1 MDYLITLLLS
11 FFSRLVGLIPFKV
24 LYFISDGVCFVLYRV
39 LRYRRKVVE
48 DNLLQAF
55 PQLSEKE
62 HKELVKKSYKNL
74 ADIFVEGIKGFTMSD
89 AEYARH
95 YRILN
100 TEILDKY
107 KAEKKS
113 TVFMPA
119 HYGNWEWGTKATPPQ
134 LGYKNVIIIYKPLS
148 NKPADRFFK
157 KHRSYPGLIM
167 GSIYETLK
175 LFRNY
180 SDDFSAFIMVS
191 DQSPP
196 PVAKKVYWINFLGRE
211 TAFIRGAELFT
222 RQYELPVFYSECQ
235 RVKRGYYELKLSL
248 ITDNAAL
255 LPEGEMTRR
264 YAQKLEETIRNKP
277 EDWLWSHRR
286 WKLQKKQ

>member
-1 MDYLITLLLS
+1 MDYLVTLLLS
-11 FFSRLVGLIPFKV
+11 FFSRLVGLIPFRM

-55 PQLSEKE
+55 PELSEKE
-62 HKELVKKSYKNL
+62 HRELVKKSYKNL

-89 AEYARH
+89 AQYAKR

-100 TEILDKY
+100 TEILEKY
-107 KAEKKS
+107 RAEKKS
-113 TVFMPA
+113 AVFMPA

-157 KHRSYPGLIM
+157 KHRSHPGMIM

-180 SDDFSAFIMVS
+180 SNDFSAFIMVS

-211 TAFIRGAELFT
+211 TAFIRGAELFA
-222 RQYELPVFYSECQ
+222 RQYEMPVFYSECQ

-255 LPEGEMTRR
+255 LPEGEMTKR
-264 YAQKLEETIRNKP
+264 YANKLEETIRKKP

-286 WKLQKKQ
+286 WKLRKKQ

>member
-89 AEYARH
+89 AEYARR

-113 TVFMPA
+113 AVFMPA

-211 TAFIRGAELFT
+211 TAFIRGAELFA

>member
-1 MDYLITLLLS
+1 MDYLVTLLLS
-11 FFSRLVGLIPFKV
+11 FFSRLVGLIPFRM

-55 PQLSEKE
+55 PELSEKE
-62 HKELVKKSYKNL
+62 HRELVKKSYKNL

-89 AEYARH
+89 AQYAKR

-100 TEILDKY
+100 TEILEKY
-107 KAEKKS
+107 RAEKKS
-113 TVFMPA
+113 AVFMPA

-157 KHRSYPGLIM
+157 KHRSHPGMIM

-211 TAFIRGAELFT
+211 TAFIRGAELFA
-222 RQYELPVFYSECQ
+222 RQYEMPVFYSECQ

-255 LPEGEMTRR
+255 LPEGEMTKR
-264 YAQKLEETIRNKP
+264 YANKLEETIRKKP

-286 WKLQKKQ
+286 WKLRKKQ